1 LVTRCKLCIRDE
13 CQESAAF
20 DAMMKAS
27 ARVSR
32 TLEWSALEK
41 AVTDSSHAH
50 QAWKTERAA
59 CVAAHAAIVE
69 RYRQASTFNGALFC
83 TYFAWKKIQRAVN
96 AALACVPAVMARR
109 KNRNTGGVI
118 HGR

>member
-1 LVTRCKLCIRDE
+1 VGTKCKLCIREE
-13 CQESAAF
+13 CQEAAAF

-41 AVTDSSHAH
+41 AVTDSGHAH

-59 CVAAHAAIVE
+59 CAAAHAAIVE
-69 RYRQASTFNGALFC
+69 RYRQASTFNGALFG
-83 TYFAWKKIQRAVN
+83 TYFSRKKTQSAVN
-96 AALACVPAVMARR
+96 AALACVPAVMAGR
-109 KNRNTGGVI
+109 KTESMRHAGK
-118 HGR
+118 

>member
-1 LVTRCKLCIRDE
+1 VAARCKLCIREE

-41 AVTDSSHAH
+41 AVTDSGHAH
-50 QAWKTERAA
+50 QAWMTERAA
-59 CVAAHAAIVE
+59 CVAAHVAIVE
-69 RYRQASTFNGALFC
+69 RYRQASTFNGALFV
-83 TYFAWKKIQRAVN
+83 TYVAWKKIQRAVN
-96 AALACVPAVMARR
+96 AALACVPAVMAGR
-109 KNRNTGGVI
+109 KTESMRHAGK
-118 HGR
+118 

>member
-1 LVTRCKLCIRDE
+1 
-13 CQESAAF
+13 
-20 DAMMKAS
+20 MMKAS

>member
-1 LVTRCKLCIRDE
+1 MGTRCKLCIREE

-41 AVTDSSHAH
+41 AVTDSGHAH
-50 QAWKTERAA
+50 QAWQTERAA

-69 RYRQASTFNGALFC
+69 RYRQASTFNGALFG
-83 TYFAWKKIQRAVN
+83 TYFKRKKIQLAVN
-96 AALACVPAVMARR
+96 AALARVPIVMAG
-109 KNRNTGGVI
+109 RNTEATRQAGQ
-118 HGR
+118 